1 VGGTLFVADQHMV
14 YLRVQEVVVD
24 GDYHPA
30 RISENDLYALTFKQC
45 QQSLRAFQKPYL
57 LILDNV

>member
-1 VGGTLFVADQHMV
+1 MGGALLVADQHMV

-24 GDYHPA
+24 RDYHPTW
-30 RISENDLYALTFKQC
+30 ISENDLHALTFKQC
-45 QQSLRAFQKPYL
+45 QQSLRAFQKPHL